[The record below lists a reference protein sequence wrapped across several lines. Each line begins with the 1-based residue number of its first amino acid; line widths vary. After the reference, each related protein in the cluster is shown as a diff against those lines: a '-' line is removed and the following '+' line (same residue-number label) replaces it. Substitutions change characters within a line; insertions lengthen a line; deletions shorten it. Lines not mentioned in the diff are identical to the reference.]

1 MVFSA
6 LYAGIITEILII
18 CNALE
23 ITHIIVYV
31 CRLLQELILQ
41 KHQYGKRMMK
51 HETIN
56 VGNLG
61 TSPVWKYSSNTGMKK
76 DNPNNAKNKLKIEKK
91 QNGL

>member
-1 MVFSA
+1 
-6 LYAGIITEILII
+6 
-18 CNALE
+18 
-23 ITHIIVYV
+23 
-31 CRLLQELILQ
+31 
-41 KHQYGKRMMK
+41 MMK

>member
-1 MVFSA
+1 MP
-6 LYAGIITEILII
+6 ITSRINPTKNISME
-18 CNALE
+18 
-23 ITHIIVYV
+23 
-31 CRLLQELILQ
+31 
-41 KHQYGKRMMK
+41 KRMMK